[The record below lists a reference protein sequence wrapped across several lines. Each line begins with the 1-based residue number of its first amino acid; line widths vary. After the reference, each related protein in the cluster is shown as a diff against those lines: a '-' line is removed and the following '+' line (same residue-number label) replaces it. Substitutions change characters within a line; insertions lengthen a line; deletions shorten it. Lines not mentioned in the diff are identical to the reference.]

1 MQTMSKQC
9 RMKTR
14 VIQPARNRSPPNEYN
29 FQVFNDSDDYS
40 GSRVRIADDASPIMG
55 GRLSAGQDS
64 RRCDEAWPDDAL
76 QSYRHGDFIDRSGTD
91 RIRFRG
97 SENAFA

>member
-1 MQTMSKQC
+1 MLLRRCLSSAASK
-9 RMKTR
+9 
-14 VIQPARNRSPPNEYN
+14 NRSPPDERNLEA
-29 FQVFNDSDDYS
+29 FDDSDYYS
-40 GSRVRIADDASPIMG
+40 GGRVRITDDAGPIMG

-91 RIRFRG
+91 RVRVRG
-97 SENAFA
+97 SKNAFA